1 MEEEALGQGKVVYW
15 IAFDSGS
22 EREREGKGYSSWIVI
37 AHGTEI
43 KGPIM
48 HREGKWSLLIE
59 VFLKERNSCTIVQ
72 FQEPSDKFLFFFL
85 RTRLT
90 ELIIMKYIS

>member
-22 EREREGKGYSSWIVI
+22 ERERKGYSSWIVI

>member
-22 EREREGKGYSSWIVI
+22 ERERERKGYSSWIVI

-48 HREGKWSLLIE
+48 HREGKMIAVDRVVSE
-59 VFLKERNSCTIVQ
+59 GK
-72 FQEPSDKFLFFFL
+72 K
-85 RTRLT
+85 
-90 ELIIMKYIS
+90 